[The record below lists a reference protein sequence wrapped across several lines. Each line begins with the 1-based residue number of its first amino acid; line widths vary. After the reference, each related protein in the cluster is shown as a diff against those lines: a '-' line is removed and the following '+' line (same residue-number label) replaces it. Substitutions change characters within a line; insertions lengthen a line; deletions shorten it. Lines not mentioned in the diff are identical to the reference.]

1 MVRRSLL
8 QIRYQP
14 RENLFRQRENDVA
27 QFLGV
32 KEQAFCSGSLHHLM
46 AKHGNRQRFEYSVP
60 LR

>member
-1 MVRRSLL
+1 MRRSLL

-32 KEQAFCSGSLHHLM
+32 KGFTFGRKSSWRAVSS
-46 AKHGNRQRFEYSVP
+46 ANA
-60 LR
+60 LRALGFV